1 MGSIYTMS
9 IYRTNQTNVG
19 MYLIFCWFVLIVHVY
34 HLTSV
39 SLFQRSHKAKCVI
52 LAFDDYTHVPGA
64 KGMTQAKRAKK
75 NTEPFSFHEREQLP
89 EMIPWNWDTVIMN
102 RGFKKRVIQLVIRRL
117 PTLLD
122 LGFDEQLIIDYMGP
136 PQLYNGNGDKMRL
149 MDGFEEIGEADL
161 KFFRYADLF
170 ENLLVMATD
179 SDYLPIALLRL
190 HTQYSVTKRPCIVLQ
205 RIRVSLPSDKKMP
218 PKQDGER
225 AKRVTEFV
233 HVNRV
238 LDTLL
243 ELMGRKT
250 KSDEMKPHYIEMLC
264 CLIAMFGGTDFTR
277 GMPRVGP
284 RRIWDS
290 LAHIFP
296 SLIKS
301 FNGETGQLNPDV
313 AVDELVSR
321 VYSRIFATHL
331 IHVSNRSNAK
341 TILSSLSRSK
351 LADSTKGQLPSHAFI
366 GVTVRNTN
374 WVLLYWSGKRVD
386 EMSGDYGF
394 RVTGNGNRL
403 TYADT

>member
-1 MGSIYTMS
+1 MSWDQFIQCQFIAPIKRMLVCILFVCFIY
-9 IYRTNQTNVG
+9 VF
-19 MYLIFCWFVLIVHVY
+19 YLIVCTCVSSHV
-34 HLTSV
+34 SF
-39 SLFQRSHKAKCVI
+39 FQRSHKAKCVI

-179 SDYLPIALLRL
+179 SDYLLIALLRL

-218 PKQDGER
+218 PKQDGHQGSGFPMCHKYMYR
-225 AKRVTEFV
+225 MWQFPKRSFWEV
-233 HVNRV
+233 
-238 LDTLL
+238 
-243 ELMGRKT
+243 
-250 KSDEMKPHYIEMLC
+250 PHWSSS
-264 CLIAMFGGTDFTR
+264 
-277 GMPRVGP
+277 PNGP
-284 RRIWDS
+284 
-290 LAHIFP
+290 
-296 SLIKS
+296 
-301 FNGETGQLNPDV
+301 
-313 AVDELVSR
+313 
-321 VYSRIFATHL
+321 
-331 IHVSNRSNAK
+331 
-341 TILSSLSRSK
+341 
-351 LADSTKGQLPSHAFI
+351 
-366 GVTVRNTN
+366 
-374 WVLLYWSGKRVD
+374 
-386 EMSGDYGF
+386 
-394 RVTGNGNRL
+394 
-403 TYADT
+403 